1 MHGAIPP
8 WIVAE
13 AIMIMAWKC
22 LVFLVPFF
30 VVAGLWWLV
39 GQTDRIIQYLFPYLE
54 WEQSLGWLN
63 TKAERRTKMALCW
76 TAYLIY
82 ALLAVA
88 LLGIV
93 WGAEELQYL
102 DKWSDPWVMGE
113 LALRVPVLVFCLG
126 LWVLYL
132 GGYLIPRLRTERE
145 EAEWKKFQAELK
157 TKDEAKK
164 EREAYSRPR
173 IHKPLPKP
181 RKNEPFAP
189 ASQVWKRRRPPG
201 E

>member
-63 TKAERRTKMALCW
+63 IKAERRTKMALRW

-157 TKDEAKK
+157 AKDEAKK
-164 EREAYSRPR
+164 EREAYSRSR

-181 RKNEPFAP
+181 RENGPFAP
-189 ASQVWKRRRPPG
+189 VSQVWKRRRPPG